1 MLRQSTSRIRAHIT
15 SSLLIHQI
23 RRFFTLDIS
32 AAKAAATH
40 WDPALQIPTN
50 SRQNDTPDAED
61 VETYPW
67 MTTYSAFDPGMIRP
81 LLLMGGVV
89 LNMHV
94 SASFLREFCS
104 GEEGNDGE
112 VKAKLADH
120 EDAEND
126 VWMTTYSAFDPGMIR
141 PLLPVVKQSGFTVK
155 TKEIKEMKPWPY
167 SLPVFLQPKAG
178 TTYDSTM
185 HGGAEQSKVSR
196 RVGVLQAV
204 LHGIPEP
211 DKVEA
216 KKGVLYKLV
225 YGVKEDEEEKKDD
238 EVVGE

>member
-1 MLRQSTSRIRAHIT
+1 MLRQSTSRIRAHST
-15 SSLLIHQI
+15 SSLPVHQI
-23 RRFFTLDIS
+23 HRFFTLDIS
-32 AAKAAATH
+32 AAKAATTH
-40 WDPALQIPTN
+40 WDPALQMPTN

-61 VETYPW
+61 IETHPW
-67 MTTYSAFDPGMIRP
+67 MTTYSAFDPSMTRP
-81 LLLMGGVV
+81 LLLMGCVA
-89 LNMHV
+89 LDMHE
-94 SASFLREFCS
+94 SASFLWEFGS
-104 GEEGNDGE
+104 EDGGNGGE
-112 VKAKLADH
+112 VKEKVVDA
-120 EDAEND
+120 EDAENGL
-126 VWMTTYSAFDPGMIR
+126 WMTTYSAFDPGMIR

-178 TTYDSTM
+178 ATYDSTM

-204 LHGIPEP
+204 LYGIPEP

-238 EVVGE
+238 EVVGK

>member
-40 WDPALQIPTN
+40 WDPALQMPTN

-61 VETYPW
+61 VETHPW
-67 MTTYSAFDPGMIRP
+67 MTTYSVFDPGMIRP
-81 LLLMGGVV
+81 L
-89 LNMHV
+89 H
-94 SASFLREFCS
+94 
-104 GEEGNDGE
+104 
-112 VKAKLADH
+112 
-120 EDAEND
+120 
-126 VWMTTYSAFDPGMIR
+126 
-141 PLLPVVKQSGFTVK
+141 PVVKQSGFTVK
-155 TKEIKEMKPWPY
+155 TKAIKEIKPWPY
-167 SLPVFLQPKAG
+167 SLPVFLRPKAG
-178 TTYDSTM
+178 TTYDSIM

-204 LHGIPEP
+204 LYGILEP

-216 KKGVLYKLV
+216 KKGVLYKAV
-225 YGVKEDEEEKKDD
+225 YGVKEDEDEKKDD
-238 EVVGE
+238 EVVGK

>member
-1 MLRQSTSRIRAHIT
+1 MLRQTTSRIRAHST
-15 SSLLIHQI
+15 SSLPIHQI

-40 WDPALQIPTN
+40 WDPALRLPTN

-61 VETYPW
+61 VKTHPW

-81 LLLMGGVV
+81 LLLMSGVA
-89 LNMHV
+89 LNMHD
-94 SASFLREFCS
+94 SASFLREFGS
-104 GEEGNDGE
+104 GEEGNGE
-112 VKAKLADH
+112 GAKEKVVDT

-126 VWMTTYSAFDPGMIR
+126 LWMTTYSAFDPGMIR
-141 PLLPVVKQSGFTVK
+141 PLLPIVKQSGFIAK

-167 SLPVFLQPKAG
+167 SLPAFLRPKAG

-204 LHGIPEP
+204 LYGIPEP

-225 YGVKEDEEEKKDD
+225 YGVKEDEEGKKND
-238 EVVGE
+238 EVVGK

>member
-1 MLRQSTSRIRAHIT
+1 
-15 SSLLIHQI
+15 
-23 RRFFTLDIS
+23 
-32 AAKAAATH
+32 
-40 WDPALQIPTN
+40 
-50 SRQNDTPDAED
+50 
-61 VETYPW
+61 

-81 LLLMGGVV
+81 LLLMSGVA
-89 LNMHV
+89 LNMHD
-94 SASFLREFCS
+94 SASFLREFGS
-104 GEEGNDGE
+104 GEEGNGE
-112 VKAKLADH
+112 GTKEKVVDT

-126 VWMTTYSAFDPGMIR
+126 LWMTTYSAFDPGMIR
-141 PLLPVVKQSGFTVK
+141 PLLPIVKQSGFIAK

-167 SLPVFLQPKAG
+167 SLPAFLRPKAG

-204 LHGIPEP
+204 LYGIPEP

-225 YGVKEDEEEKKDD
+225 YGVKEDEEGKKND
-238 EVVGE
+238 EVVGK